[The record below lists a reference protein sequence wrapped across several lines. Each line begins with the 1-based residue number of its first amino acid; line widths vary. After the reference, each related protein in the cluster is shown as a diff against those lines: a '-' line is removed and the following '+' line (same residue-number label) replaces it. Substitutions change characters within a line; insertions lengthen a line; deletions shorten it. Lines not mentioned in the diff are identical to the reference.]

1 MSQSAL
7 SGGSVKRIC
16 VFCGSHI
23 GSRDA
28 YSRGAVNLGRALAQ
42 RDLELVYGGASIG
55 VMGVVADTVIAAG
68 GTATGIIPQSLVDK
82 EIAHQG
88 LTELRVVETMHER
101 KATMAELSDGFIALP
116 GGIGTLE
123 ELFEILT
130 FAQLGFHR
138 KPCGLLNI
146 EGYYDCLLDFLEHA
160 VRESFVGEAQLR
172 NLQVDAE
179 ANHLLDSFEA
189 SLSNESS

>member
-1 MSQSAL
+1 
-7 SGGSVKRIC
+7 VKRIC

>member
-1 MSQSAL
+1 MERVAIWKS
-7 SGGSVKRIC
+7 
-16 VFCGSHI
+16 
-23 GSRDA
+23 SRNTI
-28 YSRGAVNLGRALAQ
+28 R
-42 RDLELVYGGASIG
+42 
-55 VMGVVADTVIAAG
+55 
-68 GTATGIIPQSLVDK
+68 
-82 EIAHQG
+82 
-88 LTELRVVETMHER
+88 
-101 KATMAELSDGFIALP
+101 
-116 GGIGTLE
+116 IGTLE

-146 EGYYDCLLDFLEHA
+146 EGYYDCLLEFLEHA

-179 ANHLLDSFEA
+179 ANDLLDSFEA

>member
-1 MSQSAL
+1 M
-7 SGGSVKRIC
+7 KRIC

-160 VRESFVGEAQLR
+160 VRESFVGETQLR

-179 ANHLLDSFEA
+179 ADHLLDSFEA